1 MQRVLAVVISLM
13 LMSGCA
19 AMGGPGAGSNSGVL
33 PMNKVTACMTATQ
46 VTDFYVMT
54 VPTASN
60 GISNK
65 MIAIATRSGGS
76 NASGTLTALLSQPT
90 RKAIAVVSDSDEV
103 TAATLEFALRN
114 LPSGGN
120 RLTQPL
126 CFAGDPQ
133 YGPDIKA
140 IADEKGVPFVMVAV
154 P

>member
-1 MQRVLAVVISLM
+1 MQRVLPAVISLM

-19 AMGGPGAGSNSGVL
+19 AMGSGARSNSGAL

-46 VTDFYVMT
+46 VTDFYVMN
-54 VPTASN
+54 VPTTSN

-65 MIAIATRSGGS
+65 MLAIATRSGGS
-76 NASGTLTALLSQPT
+76 NASESLIALLSQLT

-103 TAATLEFALRN
+103 TAATLEFALRK

-120 RLTQPL
+120 RSTQPL
-126 CFAGDPQ
+126 CFAGDLQ

-140 IADEKGVPFVMVAV
+140 IADEKGVPFFMVAV

>member
-1 MQRVLAVVISLM
+1 MQRVLPSVIFLM

-19 AMGGPGAGSNSGVL
+19 AIGSGTRSNAGAL

-46 VTDFYVMT
+46 VTDFYVMN
-54 VPTASN
+54 VPATSSVF
-60 GISNK
+60 SNK
-65 MIAIATRSGGS
+65 MLAIATRSGGS
-76 NASGTLTALLSQPT
+76 NASESLTAHLSQPT

-103 TAATLEFALRN
+103 IAATLEFALRK

-120 RLTQPL
+120 RSTQPL

-133 YGPDIKA
+133 YGADIKA
-140 IADEKGVPFVMVAV
+140 IADEKGVPFFMVAV